1 MLIINYIVFFK
12 EKFEYVFDEFTKNNH
27 TIKSPAAD
35 IQALANLI
43 AHDSIR
49 QQHVQAAKWET
60 SALLQL
66 GYDWLLGDSIDD
78 FNAKYIGEDNDAVDS
93 ADLDPCNSMKEIADL
108 SQDLQLFS
116 LMIS

>member
-1 MLIINYIVFFK
+1 MFLK
-12 EKFEYVFDEFTKNNH
+12 EKFECVFDEFTKNSH

-35 IQALANLI
+35 IQALADLI

-49 QQHVQAAKWET
+49 WQHVQAAKWEM
-60 SALLQL
+60 SVLLQL
-66 GYDWLLGDSIDD
+66 DYDWLLSDSIDD
-78 FNAKYIGEDNDAVDS
+78 FNAKYIDEGNDAVDS

-108 SQDLQLFS
+108 SQDLWLFS